1 MEYLQAANIDLSSL
15 SPSTQRNLV
24 TLDIPTLYDSF
35 GSTGLSSMDPSSFED
50 DSFMVTN
57 NQDVSASTPVLRKP
71 RKQLKPLKLLVGYD
85 DLSQSVIDCHTNCNI
100 LCKKVTNTSFTFCP
114 KSRLLSDEITSL
126 KQQVKT
132 LSTQNEVLLSLLT
145 EKSKQFNRLLDA
157 FEKPV
162 KEVKACVEPEIKLNG
177 DKNPKPI
184 PAPRNLNKIKSQ
196 STQETKSKRV
206 TGSSSVTILSDSIPK
221 RLNMAIDDVQVIIQP
236 VAGNVNKATDFIQDY
251 ASPDTPLIV
260 HTGTNNMD
268 RESAR
273 TTQQRFQRLVSNI
286 RHKQFKHVAISGIV
300 YRGDNRTRNKVNEI
314 NTELRKIC
322 NSNAWMYIDNS
333 NIHEGCL
340 CEDNR
345 HLNQE
350 GLRIL
355 DANFTNCISNFMS
368 TATKM
373 IH

>member
-100 LCKKVTNTSFTFCP
+100 LCEKFTNTSFTFCP

-132 LSTQNEVLLSLLT
+132 LSTQNEVLLGLLT

-162 KEVKACVEPEIKLNG
+162 K
-177 DKNPKPI
+177 
-184 PAPRNLNKIKSQ
+184 
-196 STQETKSKRV
+196 
-206 TGSSSVTILSDSIPK
+206 
-221 RLNMAIDDVQVIIQP
+221 
-236 VAGNVNKATDFIQDY
+236 
-251 ASPDTPLIV
+251 
-260 HTGTNNMD
+260 
-268 RESAR
+268 
-273 TTQQRFQRLVSNI
+273 
-286 RHKQFKHVAISGIV
+286 
-300 YRGDNRTRNKVNEI
+300 
-314 NTELRKIC
+314 
-322 NSNAWMYIDNS
+322 
-333 NIHEGCL
+333 
-340 CEDNR
+340 
-345 HLNQE
+345 
-350 GLRIL
+350 
-355 DANFTNCISNFMS
+355 
-368 TATKM
+368 
-373 IH
+373 